1 MRVPSNRAHPGR
13 NTRSVTLGAPAASR
27 VRVADLER
35 EIDQANTWKLDV
47 RLELDVR
54 LVGVR

>member
-1 MRVPSNRAHPGR
+1 VLLLHRVFEWP
-13 NTRSVTLGAPAASR
+13 
-27 VRVADLER
+27 DLER